1 MLMLKPGVRLKGV
14 QPPIAI
20 AINVVHSL
28 WVREFGDPIPC
39 VVTSLTDGKHKDNS
53 LHYIGLAVDFRTKN
67 IARGNACLEDFA
79 AEIRNA
85 LGGDFD
91 VILEGV
97 GTPNEHLHVEYDPK

>member
-1 MLMLKPGVRLKGV
+1 MLMLKPGVRLAGV

-28 WVREFGDPIPC
+28 WVREFGNEIPC
-39 VVTSLTDGKHKDNS
+39 VVTSLTDGKHSNNS
-53 LHYIGLAVDFRTKN
+53 LHHCGLAVDFRTRN
-67 IARGNACLEDFA
+67 ISRGNAFMEQFK

-91 VILEGV
+91 VILEP
-97 GTPNEHLHVEYDPK
+97 THLHVEYDPK